1 MINYRLSSACGHR
14 RISGRRF
21 SFGWREIRLCMQAR
35 LRIRIRIMHISE
47 AIISAEAKHLN
58 AFLEL
63 HNYRNSSDHTYS
75 ASLL

>member
-21 SFGWREIRLCMQAR
+21 SFGWREIHLCLQAR

-47 AIISAEAKHLN
+47 AVISAEAKHLN